1 MRYLSA
7 LRCRGCGTEFPVEP
21 AHVCDR
27 CFGPLEVAFDYDAI
41 AANVTRASIAAGPST
56 LWRYRD
62 LLPVPT
68 DEPFTPVHLGGGLT
82 PLTPAPRLAEAL
94 GLDDLWLK
102 NDTVNPTWSFKD
114 RVVSVAL
121 TAGRVLGFDTVACA
135 STGNLANSVAA
146 HAASAGL
153 NAYVF
158 IPHDLEHTKVLA
170 SAVYGPNLIAVKGN
184 YDDVNRLCSEI
195 GDKYGWAFVN
205 VNLRPYYAEGAKTH
219 GFEIAEQ
226 LGWELP
232 QHVVVASAGGT
243 ILPKLAKGFQEL
255 IKVGL
260 VKDTGCKIYSAQ
272 AAGCAPIINA
282 LHKGTDLVEPVKPNT
297 IATSI
302 AIGNPADGYYVI
314 QAVREF
320 GGWGESVADEEILEG
335 IKLLARSEGIFT
347 EPAGGT
353 EVAVAKKLIESGRI
367 PRDESI
373 VVSITGNGY
382 KTLEA
387 VAQSVEKPYRISATL
402 ENFDGLYRD
411 LNAPFA
417 ARALAS

>member
-170 SAVYGPNLIAVKGN
+170 SAVYGPQLIAVKGN
-184 YDDVNRLCSEI
+184 YDDVNRLCSEVA
-195 GDKYGWAFVN
+195 DEYGWGFVN
-205 VNLRPYYAEGAKTH
+205 INLRPFYAEGSKTI

-226 LGWELP
+226 LGWTLP
-232 QHVVVASAGGT
+232 DQVIAPMASGSMMVKIHKAFG
-243 ILPKLAKGFQEL
+243 EL

-260 VKDTGCKIYSAQ
+260 VDEAPWKMYGAQ
-272 AAGCAPIINA
+272 ALGCSPIATAFAAGE
-282 LHKGTDLVEPVKPNT
+282 DEPTPVRPDT
-297 IATSI
+297 IAKSL
-302 AIGNPADGYYVI
+302 AIGNAADGGPAI
-314 QAVREF
+314 AIARRT
-320 GGWGESVADEEILEG
+320 GGGMDSVTDDEIVDAMR
-335 IKLLARSEGIFT
+335 LLARTEGIFAET
-347 EPAGGT
+347 AGGVT
-353 EVAVAKKLIESGRI
+353 VAVLRKLAAADQIDRSARTVAVI
-367 PRDESI
+367 S
-373 VVSITGNGY
+373 GNGL
-382 KTLEA
+382 KTIDAVPGAPTFTVAPSLDDFEEA
-387 VAQSVEKPYRISATL
+387 AGLTPAT
-402 ENFDGLYRD
+402 
-411 LNAPFA
+411 A
-417 ARALAS
+417 